1 MIKMI
6 LLLDEQEKITL
17 KRCLSIFIEQ
27 AKEKMFVTDEV
38 EVQTAVN
45 IWDAVVEVKTKSVEE
60 VMKELNQ
67 ITKEA
72 ANESRG
78 TNSPH
83 EPRTTYE
90 RDEPA

>member
-1 MIKMI
+1 MI
-6 LLLDEQEKITL
+6 LLLDEQETITL

-27 AKEKMFVTDEV
+27 VKEKMLVADGV
-38 EVQTAVN
+38 EVQTALN
-45 IWDAVVEVKTKSVEE
+45 IWDAVVEVETKSVEE
-60 VMKELNQ
+60 VMKEINQ

>member
-1 MIKMI
+1 MI
-6 LLLDEQEKITL
+6 LLLDEQETITL

-27 AKEKMFVTDEV
+27 VKEKMLVADEV

-45 IWDAVVEVKTKSVEE
+45 ILDAASTVKIDSVDE
-60 VMKELNQ
+60 VMKKLNQ